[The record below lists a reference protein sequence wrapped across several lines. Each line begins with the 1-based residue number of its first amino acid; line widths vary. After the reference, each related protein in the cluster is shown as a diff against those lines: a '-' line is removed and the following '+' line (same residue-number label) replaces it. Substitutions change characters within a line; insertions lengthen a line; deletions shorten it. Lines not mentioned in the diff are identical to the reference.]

1 MKDFKQIIGAV
12 AFALAALGS
21 TDMQAAEAAPHKDQ
35 KSIEMYQE
43 CATSCESCATAC
55 LNEADVK
62 SLVACVQMNRDCAD
76 MCGLCARLM
85 ARDSAHA
92 AKACA
97 LSAAFCQA
105 CADECAKHES
115 AHCKQCAEACQ
126 KCADEFKKTNK

>member
-1 MKDFKQIIGAV
+1 MTSMMREISSN
-12 AFALAALGS
+12 LGV
-21 TDMQAAEAAPHKDQ
+21 TL
-35 KSIEMYQE
+35 
-43 CATSCESCATAC
+43 T
-55 LNEADVK
+55 
-62 SLVACVQMNRDCAD
+62 MNRDCAD

-97 LSAAFCQA
+97 LCATFCQA

-126 KCADEFKKTNK
+126 KCADEFKKANK

>member
-21 TDMQAAEAAPHKDQ
+21 TDMQAAEAAMHKNQ

-62 SLVACVQMNRDCAD
+62 RS
-76 MCGLCARLM
+76 
-85 ARDSAHA
+85 
-92 AKACA
+92 
-97 LSAAFCQA
+97 
-105 CADECAKHES
+105 DEP
-115 AHCKQCAEACQ
+115 
-126 KCADEFKKTNK
+126 